1 MSNVSTGQICV
12 FLFSFTFHA
21 SISIGFMARIK
32 ICGNFKLHWKII
44 SLLCIS
50 LGNAEVCCFCWFR
63 TISLRHVFYRLTIL
77 TCVMHLTKSEYH
89 RASVCKLH
97 YAFNVLF
104 PILQTWATCY
114 FSIMQSA
121 IFGLFS
127 SLYVSCWSFD
137 YQVLKTWIA
146 YLHHPRIS
154 RS

>member
-97 YAFNVLF
+97 YAFNVLLS
-104 PILQTWATCY
+104 ILQTQHTISPSCNLPYLVYSVAY
-114 FSIMQSA
+114 M
-121 IFGLFS
+121 
-127 SLYVSCWSFD
+127 SCWSFD